1 MDSDT
6 GLAGLP
12 EEILEAIIRMASGG
26 PTLACYRDP
35 DIEFGWPH
43 TTRIGREFRESLFIK
58 WSVVLVCRKFWRIGI
73 PLLLETILLEEAG
86 GSKALANAL
95 SVHSNPTFSPRTK
108 PPPESVGRATKLR
121 DHRIS
126 YHVKTL
132 LFLPR
137 LLLDPSDIYTLSQA
151 YHTILRFCP
160 SLQCI
165 LIRKPETNPLVQIGW
180 RTCGPS
186 IIKATPLTVAHLD
199 VEPATDVSWKP
210 AYLSKT
216 STASNVRSLR
226 IIAPVSK
233 GDTMLSYN
241 FPSLTHLCVSY
252 VKRNCVR
259 LFPLW
264 KMDNLTH
271 LYVTMLVTDDSEA
284 VKSFWKAQ
292 KPSITLLHFGHASN
306 ITEILASA
314 ILEGVPNLRTLEYFH
329 PGEVAPIWRR
339 NLLPQSFEKVT
350 VAVSDTCLE
359 SWTDYL
365 RLAEQ
370 LHEFQYP
377 PLPRM
382 SRPPIV
388 LLGTESTA
396 SSNEKELKHALETFH
411 GTPFVEVRCSALLF
425 EK

>member
-1 MDSDT
+1 MDSST
-6 GLAGLP
+6 GLFGLP
-12 EEILEAIIRMASGG
+12 EEILEAIIRMATAG
-26 PTLACYRDP
+26 PAFACYRDP

-43 TTRIGREFRESLFIK
+43 TTRIVRGFREALFIK
-58 WSVVLVCRKFWRIGI
+58 RSVVLVCRKLWRIGI
-73 PLLLETILLEEAG
+73 PSLLETILLEEAG
-86 GSKALANAL
+86 GSKALADAL
-95 SVHSNPTFSPRTK
+95 SVQSSRTYDPCTK
-108 PPPESVGRATKLR
+108 PSPESVGITILR

-126 YHVKTL
+126 SHVKTM

-137 LLLDPSDIYTLSQA
+137 LLPDPADIYTLSQA
-151 YHTILRFCP
+151 YHTILRLCP

-165 LIRKPETNPLVQIGW
+165 VMRKPETNPLVQIGW

-199 VEPATDVSWKP
+199 IEPATDVSWKP

-241 FPSLTHLCVSY
+241 FPSLTHLCVNY

-271 LYVTMLVTDDSEA
+271 LYITMLVTDDSEA
-284 VKSFWKAQ
+284 VRSFWKAQ
-292 KPSITLLHFGHASN
+292 KPSITLLHFGHASY
-306 ITEILASA
+306 ITQILASA

-339 NLLPQSFEKVT
+339 NLLPQSFERVT
-350 VAVSDTCLE
+350 IAVSDTCLE

-396 SSNEKELKHALETFH
+396 SSNEKELKHALETFP